1 LDVNRA
7 ISQRP
12 AAAANTNSYLRTNAG
27 AQASN
32 TNLNLGITV
41 YNDGFS
47 VYGMDL
53 GYSAATTRFRTRI
66 FADAAADIS
75 FSTFSHGSLPTGQS
89 AFTDDLVIRGDSG
102 NVGIGTTAPASLL
115 DVTTANNVSGIRH
128 TANGVVVST
137 WADSARGGF
146 IGTLSNN
153 DFGIYTNSGGAQLTV
168 ETSGNVGIGT
178 TAPSSSLSVSGD
190 ISTGGGGIKWKR
202 FNGTTSITARTTFAH
217 GLDATKIISV
227 QCNLYVS
234 SDGYYYNMTYWSSGL
249 VDSRTRW
256 SSTNINIMNDYANSF
271 NQTYRCI
278 ARYTRG

>member
-1 LDVNRA
+1 MTL
-7 ISQRP
+7 
-12 AAAANTNSYLRTNAG
+12 NS
-27 AQASN
+27 
-32 TNLNLGITV
+32 
-41 YNDGFS
+41 
-47 VYGMDL
+47 
-53 GYSAATTRFRTRI
+53 
-66 FADAAADIS
+66 
-75 FSTFSHGSLPTGQS
+75 
-89 AFTDDLVIRGDSG
+89 SG

-271 NQTYRCI
+271 NQPYRCI
-278 ARYTRG
+278 AIYTRG